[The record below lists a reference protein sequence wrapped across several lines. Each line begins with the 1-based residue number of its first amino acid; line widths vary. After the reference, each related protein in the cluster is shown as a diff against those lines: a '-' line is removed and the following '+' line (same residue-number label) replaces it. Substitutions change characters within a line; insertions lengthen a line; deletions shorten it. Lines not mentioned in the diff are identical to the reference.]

1 MIDIDI
7 LEDNINK
14 NKIDKCYILAG
25 IDEMLIKEQIHSL
38 INISI
43 PEASRDLNIIKIDG
57 MKLSSDVFMDACETL
72 PFMSEKKV
80 VLVYRANFLKDSLD
94 NENKKRYE
102 VCESYIK
109 STPEHCILIFYYIF
123 QDKREK
129 ISDRVKKL
137 DKSCTVLK
145 ADKLKGE
152 KLYKKVSVLFLDR
165 QKEIGKVELKYFCDN
180 VENNMEIIA
189 NEVDKLINY
198 TEGRNISRKDIDDM
212 LPYKS
217 EEDIFDLVDFISQ
230 KRPEKAIELMNELIF
245 KGENIILVLSM
256 IERQFKLL
264 FNIKLGMS
272 QNKTKEIF
280 SRELRL
286 PPFIC
291 ERLMGQSRKFTL
303 KQLKNC
309 IELCSNTERVL
320 KTSSFDKKTE
330 MELMIIKTVIN

>member
-7 LEDNINK
+7 LEANINK
-14 NKIDKCYILAG
+14 KKIDNCYILAG
-25 IDEMLIKEQIHSL
+25 IDEMLIKEQINNL
-38 INISI
+38 INTSI
-43 PEASRDLNIIKIDG
+43 PEVARDLNIIKIDG

-72 PFMSEKKV
+72 PFISEKKV

-94 NENKKRYE
+94 NENKKRFE
-102 VCESYIK
+102 TCESYIK
-109 STPEHCILIFYYIF
+109 STPDHCILIFYYIF

-129 ISDRVKKL
+129 LSERVKKL
-137 DKSCTVLK
+137 DKSCTVVK
-145 ADKLKGE
+145 VDKLKGE
-152 KLYKKVSVLFLDR
+152 KLYKKVSMLFLHR
-165 QKEIGKVELKYFCDN
+165 EKEIGKVELKYFCDN

-245 KGENIILVLSM
+245 KGENIMVVLSM

-320 KTSSFDKKTE
+320 KSSSLDKKTE
-330 MELMIIKTVIN
+330 MELMIIKTVI